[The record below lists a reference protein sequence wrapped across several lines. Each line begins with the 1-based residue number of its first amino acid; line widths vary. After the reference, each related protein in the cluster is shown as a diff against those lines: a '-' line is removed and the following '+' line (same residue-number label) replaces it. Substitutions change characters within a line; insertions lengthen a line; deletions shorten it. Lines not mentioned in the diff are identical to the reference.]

1 MADQDLDQT
10 EDATPHKLSEAHKK
24 GSVAKSQDFV
34 SMAMLAA
41 ACVVLFAN
49 GREMLAQALRLQR
62 QVLVHAPA
70 GQWSVDSVSR
80 WGVELLWAL
89 LNLMGPLFL
98 ALVVVAVLAN
108 LFQTGAVFSLH
119 PLTPDLT
126 KLSPATAIK
135 RLFSMRTIVDT
146 IKSLI
151 KLLVL
156 GAVMYTTLK
165 AALPGLIGLPMADPR
180 HYPDLLLSQARGLLV
195 KLVFVLLVVGLLDLM
210 YARWEFSKRM
220 RMSKREVK
228 DEAKNR
234 DGDPR
239 IRARI
244 RQLRKEMLKR
254 SQSLAKVP
262 SADVLVTNPT
272 HIAIALSYK
281 HGTSAAPQVI
291 AKGAGEMAHSMR
303 KLAARHQIPIVQ
315 NRTLARAL
323 YSEVGHEGYVPE
335 KLYPHVAKI
344 MVWVYAMR
352 RNQR

>member
-10 EDATPHKLSEAHKK
+10 ESATPHKLSEARKK

-41 ACVVLFAN
+41 ACIVLFAN
-49 GREMLAQALRLQR
+49 GHDMLAQTLRLQR
-62 QVLVHAPA
+62 QILVHAPS
-70 GQWSVDSVSR
+70 GQWSVDSVGR
-80 WGVELLWAL
+80 WGSELLWAL
-89 LNLMGPLFL
+89 LNLMGPMFL
-98 ALVVVAVLAN
+98 ALLVVAVLAN
-108 LFQTGAVFSLH
+108 LFQTGPVFSMH

-126 KLSPATAIK
+126 KLSPANGIK

-146 IKSLI
+146 IKSLL
-151 KLLVL
+151 KLIVL
-156 GAVMYTTLK
+156 CTVTYTALK

-180 HYPDLLLSQARGLLV
+180 HYPDLWLGLSRSLLV

-228 DEAKNR
+228 DEVKNR

-239 IRARI
+239 IRSRI
-244 RQLRKEMLKR
+244 RQLRKDMLKR

-281 HGTSAAPQVI
+281 HGASAAPQVI
-291 AKGAGEMAHSMR
+291 ARGAGEMAQSMR
-303 KLAARHQIPIVQ
+303 KLASRHQIPIVQ
-315 NRTLARAL
+315 NRALARAL
-323 YSEVGHEGYVPE
+323 YRQVGHEGYVPE
-335 KLYPHVAKI
+335 ELYPQIAKI

-352 RNQR
+352 RNKR

>member
-10 EDATPHKLSEAHKK
+10 EDATQHKLSEARKK

-34 SMAMLAA
+34 SMTMLAT

-49 GREMLAQALRLQR
+49 GRDMLGEILRLQR
-62 QVLVHAPA
+62 QVLVHAPV
-70 GQWSVDSVSR
+70 GQWTVDSISH
-80 WGVELLWAL
+80 WGSELLWAM
-89 LNLMGPLFL
+89 LNLMGPVFL
-98 ALVVVAVLAN
+98 ALIVAAVVAN

-126 KLSPATAIK
+126 KLNPSNGIK
-135 RLFSMRTIVDT
+135 RLFSMRTLVDT
-146 IKSLI
+146 GKSLF
-151 KLLVL
+151 KLLIL
-156 GAVMYTTLK
+156 CGVMYTTLK
-165 AALPGLIGLPMADPR
+165 QELPGLIGLPTADPH
-180 HYPDLLLSQARGLLV
+180 HYPDLLLGLSGSLLT
-195 KLVFVLLVVGLLDLM
+195 KLVLVLFVVGLLDLM

-234 DGDPR
+234 EGDPR
-239 IRARI
+239 IRSRI

-281 HGTSAAPQVI
+281 HGASTAPQVI
-291 AKGAGEMAHSMR
+291 AKGAGDMAQSMR
-303 KLAARHQIPIVQ
+303 KLASRHQIPIVQ

-323 YSEVGHEGYVPE
+323 YREVNNEGYVPE
-335 KLYPHVAKI
+335 KLYPQVAKI

-352 RNQR
+352 RNKR